1 MEFWKKSG
9 AHGSGQ
15 SKGPNNESSFNE
27 KTFLWASLSKFHTL
41 IEQEEDLNASLNKR
55 NWGEEC
61 IIYIYIKIKIKLFF
75 IYNFKNFYNF
85 MKNIYVIGGTL
96 TLFSSLE
103 ENIDTIVSL
112 ESTLT
117 IE

>member
-1 MEFWKKSG
+1 
-9 AHGSGQ
+9 
-15 SKGPNNESSFNE
+15 
-27 KTFLWASLSKFHTL
+27 
-41 IEQEEDLNASLNKR
+41 
-55 NWGEEC
+55 
-61 IIYIYIKIKIKLFF
+61 
-75 IYNFKNFYNF
+75 